1 LYTSLPDF
9 LAQQHLPIYAAVL
22 GGHSVY
28 EQTLA
33 SPAIFLLG
41 SEAHGISAEVL
52 SYAQHHISIPSAVSG
67 QAESLNVATAT
78 AILLSEFH
86 RRQRPTQK

>member
-9 LAQQHLPIYAAVL
+9 LAQQQLPIYAAVL

-28 EQTLA
+28 EQPLT

-41 SEAHGISAEVL
+41 SEAHGISSEVL
-52 SYAQHHISIPSAVSG
+52 SYAQHQISIPSAVAG

-78 AILLSEFH
+78 AILLSEYH
-86 RRQRPTQK
+86 RRQHPTQK